1 MSEIDKALQ
10 IMEQLRDPDSGC
22 PWDIKQTHSS
32 IAKCS
37 IEESY
42 ELISS
47 IIKNDTEGIKEEL
60 GDLLLQVIFHS
71 QIALE
76 NKEFDFFDVVEN
88 LKEKLIRRH
97 PYVFDKSKKH
107 TKEEQTA
114 MWEKIKRAEK
124 GG

>member
-1 MSEIDKALQ
+1 
-10 IMEQLRDPDSGC
+10 MEQLRDPDSGC

-71 QIALE
+71 QIANE
-76 NKEFDFFDVVEN
+76 KGNFNFNDVVKG
-88 LKEKLIRRH
+88 LKKYSIKLPPKLI
-97 PYVFDKSKKH
+97 YFQTKKG
-107 TKEEQTA
+107 K
-114 MWEKIKRAEK
+114 
-124 GG
+124 

>member
-47 IIKNDTEGIKEEL
+47 IIKNDLEGIKEEL

-76 NKEFDFFDVVEN
+76 NKEFEFFDVVEN
-88 LKEKLIRRH
+88 LKEKLIR
-97 PYVFDKSKKH
+97 KKH
-107 TKEEQTA
+107 
-114 MWEKIKRAEK
+114 
-124 GG
+124 

>member
-1 MSEIDKALQ
+1 MSEIDKTLQ
-10 IMEQLRDPDSGC
+10 IMKQLRDPDSGC

-114 MWEKIKRAEK
+114 IWEKIKRAEK